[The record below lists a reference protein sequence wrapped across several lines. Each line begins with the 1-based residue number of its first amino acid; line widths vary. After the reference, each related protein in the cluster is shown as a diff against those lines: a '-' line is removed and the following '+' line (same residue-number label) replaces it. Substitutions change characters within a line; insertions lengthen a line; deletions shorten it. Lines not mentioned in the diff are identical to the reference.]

1 MIRPKEYDVI
11 VVGAG
16 HAGCE
21 AALAAARM
29 GLVTLLLTMNL
40 ENIAQLACNPAIGGP
55 AKGHLVREID
65 ALGGEMGKNTD
76 RSRLQ
81 IRVLNTA
88 KGPAV
93 RALRAQVDRHRYQ
106 WEMRKILEGQEN
118 LDLRQAV
125 VDSLRVEGK
134 AVTGVQTK
142 TGLSFRG
149 KAVVLATGVYLQS
162 EIYLGEVKYAGGP
175 GGQLPAAELSQSLQK
190 LGFKMGRFRTTSP
203 PRVAG
208 DTIDFSSMV
217 EQPGSSE
224 PLYFSLEPIPLEPE
238 GAPLP
243 CYLTHTTEETHRIIR
258 ENLGRSPF
266 RLQPLPGAEPRYCP
280 SIEDKVVRFADRT
293 SHQLFLEPEG
303 WETREYYVMGLFTS
317 MPEDVQLEILRTI
330 PGLERVEMV
339 RPGYGIEY
347 DYLYPTQ
354 LELSLGVKGMP
365 GLYCAGQIN
374 GTSGYEE
381 AAAQGLMAGIN
392 AALFA
397 MGREP
402 FILDRSQAYIGVLID
417 DLILKGVDEPY
428 RMLTSRAEYRLVLRM
443 DNADLRLTEKG
454 YELGL
459 ITEERYRAFA
469 QKRSAVEEAIGKL
482 KEGQITPEER
492 IRLAME
498 EMGLPPLRR
507 NMSLAELL
515 RRPEMTY
522 KTLEQLVE
530 LPDLEPTVREQ
541 VEIQIKYEG
550 YIQKQEEQIA
560 RFRQL
565 ERRHIPGDIDYEKIP
580 GLSREGRDKM
590 QRLQPRSL
598 GQASRISGVTPADI
612 SVLLVYLRKFVS

>member
-149 KAVVLATGVYLQS
+149 KAVVLATGVYLRS

-175 GGQLPAAELSQSLQK
+175 GGQLPTSELSQSLQK

-238 GAPLP
+238 GDQLP

-266 RLQPLPGAEPRYCP
+266 RFQPLPGAEPRYCP

-459 ITEERYRAFA
+459 ITEKRFRAFA

-498 EMGLPPLRR
+498 EMGLPPLGR

>member
-149 KAVVLATGVYLQS
+149 KAVVLATGVYLRS

-175 GGQLPAAELSQSLQK
+175 GGQLPTSELSQSLQK

>member
-1 MIRPKEYDVI
+1 
-11 VVGAG
+11 
-16 HAGCE
+16 
-21 AALAAARM
+21 
-29 GLVTLLLTMNL
+29 
-40 ENIAQLACNPAIGGP
+40 
-55 AKGHLVREID
+55 
-65 ALGGEMGKNTD
+65 
-76 RSRLQ
+76 
-81 IRVLNTA
+81 
-88 KGPAV
+88 
-93 RALRAQVDRHRYQ
+93 
-106 WEMRKILEGQEN
+106 
-118 LDLRQAV
+118 
-125 VDSLRVEGK
+125 
-134 AVTGVQTK
+134 
-142 TGLSFRG
+142 
-149 KAVVLATGVYLQS
+149 
-162 EIYLGEVKYAGGP
+162 
-175 GGQLPAAELSQSLQK
+175 
-190 LGFKMGRFRTTSP
+190 GFKMGRFRTTSP

>member
-1 MIRPKEYDVI
+1 MTQGQEYDVI

-21 AALAAARM
+21 AALASARM
-29 GLVTLLLTMNL
+29 GLATLLLSMNL

-65 ALGGEMGKNTD
+65 ALGGEMGRNTD

-93 RALRAQVDRHRYQ
+93 RVLRAQVDRHRYQ
-106 WEMRKILEGQEN
+106 WEMRKVLESQEN
-118 LDLRQAV
+118 LDLRQGMVASLLLEGQAV
-125 VDSLRVEGK
+125 VGVRV
-134 AVTGVQTK
+134 K
-142 TGLSFRG
+142 TGLSFRA
-149 KAVVLATGVYLQS
+149 KAVVLATGVYLNA

-175 GGQLPAAELSQSLQK
+175 GGQLSAGELSQCLQD
-190 LGFKMGRFRTTSP
+190 LGFEMGRFRTTSP

-208 DTIDFSSMV
+208 DTVDFSRMV

-224 PLYFSLEPIPLEPE
+224 PLYFSLEPVPFEPGGE
-238 GAPLP
+238 QLS

-258 ENLGRSPF
+258 ENLDRSPF
-266 RLQPLPGAEPRYCP
+266 RLQPLLGAEPRYCP

-303 WETREYYVMGLFTS
+303 WETKEYYVMGLFTS
-317 MPEDVQLEILRTI
+317 MAEDVQLEILRTI
-330 PGLERVEMV
+330 PGLERVGLV

-354 LELSLGVKGMP
+354 LELSLRVKGIA

-392 AALFA
+392 AGLYVQ
-397 MGREP
+397 GREP
-402 FILDRSQAYIGVLID
+402 FILDRSQAYIGVLVD
-417 DLILKGVDEPY
+417 DLVLKGVAEPY
-428 RMLTSRAEYRLVLRM
+428 RMLTSRAEYRLLLRM

-454 YELGL
+454 HELGL
-459 ITEERYRAFA
+459 IGEERYKAFV
-469 QKRSAVEEAIGKL
+469 QKRAALKGAIAQL
-482 KEGQITPEER
+482 KAGQITPTQETGRALER
-492 IRLAME
+492 L
-498 EMGLPPLRR
+498 GLSPIRR

-522 KTLEQLVE
+522 GLLKELAD
-530 LPDLEPTVREQ
+530 LPDLEPAVREQ

-550 YIQKQEEQIA
+550 YIQKQEEQVA
-560 RFRQL
+560 RFRRL
-565 ERRHIPGDIDYEKIP
+565 ERRHIPAHLDYEGIP
-580 GLSREGRDKM
+580 GLSQEGRDKM
-590 QRLQPRSL
+590 QRLRPRSL

-612 SVLLVYLRKFVS
+612 SVLMVYLKKMG

>member
-175 GGQLPAAELSQSLQK
+175 GGQLPTSELSQSLQK